1 MSANSN
7 KKDKTPSK
15 NWVLKLGSRDG
26 HALQE
31 LCAAQTV
38 ISNFEEIKNSH
49 QKNVLASCLKGFV
62 KKFFRLN
69 KRPAN
74 PYVISLQSKSTDCKA
89 LFVFNDKYKINVLG
103 PSDDQHYCEKWGIDT
118 FTQALVEA
126 GIKESKANK
135 FVASEVQVNIVQHYL
150 SLHEMLEGRTGS
162 GRKKIEP
169 SEVTRSAGIKL
180 AEFLN
185 WNGKKSLEPLSAE
198 EKDAISYLSMDYSVN
213 PGMLE
218 RVWNY
223 FDTADE
229 LLALFK
235 VVQPVL
241 SIKNHEFGVSDSPNE
256 RISRLQGK
264 FVDVF
269 HCDE

>member
-1 MSANSN
+1 MRKNKESN
-7 KKDKTPSK
+7 EKTPSK
-15 NWVLKLGSRDG
+15 SWVLKLGSRDG

-31 LCAAQTV
+31 LCAAQIV
-38 ISNFEEIKNSH
+38 ISNFEEIKDSN
-49 QKNVLASCLKGFV
+49 QKIVLASCLKGFV

-74 PYVISLQSKSTDCKA
+74 PYVINLQSKSTDCKA
-89 LFVFNDKYKINVLG
+89 LFVFNDRYKINVLG
-103 PSDDQHYCEKWGIDT
+103 PSEDEQFNEKWGINT
-118 FTQALVEA
+118 FTQALVA
-126 GIKESKANK
+126 SGLSESKAKK
-135 FVASEVQVNIVQHYL
+135 FVASEVQINIIQHYL

-169 SEVTRSAGIKL
+169 NEITRSAGIKL

-185 WNGKKSLEPLSAE
+185 WNGKKIIEPLTSE
-198 EKDAISYLSMDYSVN
+198 ERDAISYLSMDYSIN

-223 FDTADE
+223 IDNADDM
-229 LLALFK
+229 LCLFK

-241 SIKNHEFGVSDSPNE
+241 SIKNHEFGISDTPNE
-256 RISRLQGK
+256 RVSRLQSR
-264 FVDVF
+264 FADVF
-269 HCDE
+269 KCDE